1 MVEYIPNEDQEF
13 QSLMIA
19 ITESALE
26 KMKKRQRAAIANN
39 KKLKNNQRKTKKW
52 IFEKMIF
59 FRFFYNS
66 LEMKFIRSN
75 CYTLSN

>member
-26 KMKKRQRAAIANN
+26 KMKKRQRAAIANT
-39 KKLKNNQRKTKKW
+39 KKLKNNQRKKKVDFRKND
-52 IFEKMIF
+52 IF
-59 FRFFYNS
+59 
-66 LEMKFIRSN
+66 
-75 CYTLSN
+75 

>member
-26 KMKKRQRAAIANN
+26 KMKKRQRAAIANT
-39 KKLKNNQRKTKKW
+39 KKLKNNQRKTKSGFSK
-52 IFEKMIF
+52 K
-59 FRFFYNS
+59 
-66 LEMKFIRSN
+66 
-75 CYTLSN
+75 

>member
-26 KMKKRQRAAIANN
+26 KMKKRQRAAIANT
-39 KKLKNNQRKTKKW
+39 KKLKNNQRKKKW

-59 FRFFYNS
+59 FRFF
-66 LEMKFIRSN
+66 L
-75 CYTLSN
+75 